1 MSQGVVYGVIPS
13 LPTENEQILGVL
25 REELQGLAATV
36 ALVFLTA
43 HGLVRFAPWLH
54 QEWGSLSS

>member
-1 MSQGVVYGVIPS
+1 MSQGA
-13 LPTENEQILGVL
+13 ENEQILGVL